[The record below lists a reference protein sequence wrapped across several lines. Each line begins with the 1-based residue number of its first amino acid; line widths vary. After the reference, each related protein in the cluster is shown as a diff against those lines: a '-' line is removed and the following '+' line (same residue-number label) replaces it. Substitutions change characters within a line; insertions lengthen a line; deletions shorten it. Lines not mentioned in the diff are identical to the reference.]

1 MTGQQTGRPAGK
13 HNCQNPADGFLKNEI
28 AKAKKVTIVKIPPSK
43 TLHWQLQAKAQ
54 KQPITK
60 AQKQPIT
67 KAQKQPIAITS
78 KGAEAAYN
86 KAAEILTMNRSRG
99 PRSFV
104 LCTLGMSQ
112 GQVLPATTYTLATQ
126 HDKRNCSL

>member
-28 AKAKKVTIVKIPPSK
+28 AKAKKVTIVKILLSK

-60 AQKQPIT
+60 QVKLSQSTDLEVPDLLFCARSVCRSQ
-67 KAQKQPIAITS
+67 
-78 KGAEAAYN
+78 AATN
-86 KAAEILTMNRSRG
+86 K
-99 PRSFV
+99 
-104 LCTLGMSQ
+104 C
-112 GQVLPATTYTLATQ
+112 
-126 HDKRNCSL
+126 